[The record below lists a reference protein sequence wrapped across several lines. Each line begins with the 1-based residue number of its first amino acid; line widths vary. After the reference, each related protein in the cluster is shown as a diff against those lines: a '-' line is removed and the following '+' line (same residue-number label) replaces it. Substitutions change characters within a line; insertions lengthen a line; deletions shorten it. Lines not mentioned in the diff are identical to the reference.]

1 MQWEQPELPH
11 ILLAKAAQLKPKQCM
26 ATKIFDAVQEFEHKY
41 GEKVAAWAIVAI
53 VVYLVI
59 AQ

>member
-1 MQWEQPELPH
+1 MSIVTVKDIEM
-11 ILLAKAAQLKPKQCM
+11 AAIIERLQYY
-26 ATKIFDAVQEFEHKY
+26 EHTY
-41 GEKVAAWAIVAI
+41 GEKAAAWAIIAI

>member
-1 MQWEQPELPH
+1 M
-11 ILLAKAAQLKPKQCM
+11 AAIIE
-26 ATKIFDAVQEFEHKY
+26 KIQDFESKY
-41 GEKVAAWAIVAI
+41 GEKAAAWAIAAM

>member
-1 MQWEQPELPH
+1 LA
-11 ILLAKAAQLKPKQCM
+11 IFLLLGQKLYTSTATVKDIAM
-26 ATKIFDAVQEFEHKY
+26 ADIIERVQNFEHKY
-41 GEKVAAWAIVAI
+41 GERAAAFAIVAM

>member
-1 MQWEQPELPH
+1 
-11 ILLAKAAQLKPKQCM
+11 M
-26 ATKIFDAVQEFEHKY
+26 ADAIARFEAKY
-41 GEKVAAWAIVAI
+41 GEKCAAWAIAAM

>member
-1 MQWEQPELPH
+1 
-11 ILLAKAAQLKPKQCM
+11 M
-26 ATKIFDAVQEFEHKY
+26 ATKIFEAVQDFEHKY
-41 GEKVAAWAIVAI
+41 GEKAAAWAVVAM

>member
-1 MQWEQPELPH
+1 
-11 ILLAKAAQLKPKQCM
+11 M
-26 ATKIFDAVQEFEHKY
+26 ASKVFEAVQDFEHKY
-41 GEKVAAWAIVAI
+41 GEKVAGWAIVAI

>member
-1 MQWEQPELPH
+1 
-11 ILLAKAAQLKPKQCM
+11 M

-41 GEKVAAWAIVAI
+41 GEKCAAWAIAAM

>member
-1 MQWEQPELPH
+1 MAEA
-11 ILLAKAAQLKPKQCM
+11 IAK
-26 ATKIFDAVQEFEHKY
+26 FEAKY
-41 GEKVAAWAIVAI
+41 GEKCAAWAIVAI

>member
-1 MQWEQPELPH
+1 
-11 ILLAKAAQLKPKQCM
+11 M
-26 ATKIFDAVQEFEHKY
+26 ANKVFNAVQNFENKY
-41 GEKVAAWAIVAI
+41 GEKAAAWAIAAM

>member
-1 MQWEQPELPH
+1 
-11 ILLAKAAQLKPKQCM
+11 M
-26 ATKIFDAVQEFEHKY
+26 ASKVFDAVQEFEHKY
-41 GEKVAAWAIVAI
+41 GEKAAAIAIVAM

>member
-1 MQWEQPELPH
+1 MDGIKQLYYQLEEAEL
-11 ILLAKAAQLKPKQCM
+11 
-26 ATKIFDAVQEFEHKY
+26 KY
-41 GEKVAAWAIVAI
+41 GPKIAAYAIAAI

>member
-1 MQWEQPELPH
+1 MAEA
-11 ILLAKAAQLKPKQCM
+11 IAQ
-26 ATKIFDAVQEFEHKY
+26 FEAKY
-41 GEKVAAWAIVAI
+41 GEKVAAWAIVAM

>member
-1 MQWEQPELPH
+1 
-11 ILLAKAAQLKPKQCM
+11 M
-26 ATKIFDAVQEFEHKY
+26 ATIKDLYSKLEQAESKH
-41 GEKVAAWAIVAI
+41 GPKVAAYAIAAM